1 MFLSALSRLPYWD
14 VIKGHALPI
23 IYIMLNLGACR
34 HSWQQ
39 LAPQQQIAVLLM
51 GPEHPLQHL
60 SPPPPT
66 PRPPGPA
73 PLPAVTRIENM
84 AMGVDDSAAVRHLE
98 QERGRHPEWAAVQVN
113 NKTVLPS
120 AGFRMTDVP

>member
-23 IYIMLNLGACR
+23 MHIMLNLGACR

-51 GPEHPLQHL
+51 GPEHPLQHR
-60 SPPPPT
+60 SPPPR
-66 PRPPGPA
+66 PRA
-73 PLPAVTRIENM
+73 PLVP
-84 AMGVDDSAAVRHLE
+84 
-98 QERGRHPEWAAVQVN
+98 P
-113 NKTVLPS
+113 PS
-120 AGFRMTDVP
+120 LQ